1 MDAELERT
9 FTFFRFEELRVYHKA
24 LDYSTWVIRHTQSFY
39 DKEHGL
45 LSKRFNSSAQ
55 KIALNIAE
63 GSALYRSQFINHLK
77 IAKSMVRDCL
87 VYTSI
92 ARQLNYLSKE
102 DEEYSRNQ
110 LMELTKMIGAL
121 IGSLQKAER
130 FDEEDG

>member
-1 MDAELERT
+1 M
-9 FTFFRFEELRVYHKA
+9 
-24 LDYSTWVIRHTQSFY
+24 
-39 DKEHGL
+39 

-55 KIALNIAE
+55 NIALNIAE
-63 GSALYRSQFINHLK
+63 GSALYRSQLINHLK